1 MKPLSRVRLLV
12 TPWTA
17 TYQAPPS
24 MGISRQEYWSGV
36 PLPSPGDFECCVN
49 RIIPCV
55 FFCLSYF
62 FAQHYIYLFPLL
74 YNDGSGIDC
83 CDHNSFIRCTFGLF
97 RVCGNY
103 EQHYCEHFS
112 LCILIR
118 TGVHFNRAHA
128 SE

>member
-24 MGISRQEYWSGV
+24 MGISRQEYWSRV
-36 PLPSPGDFECCVN
+36 PLPSPGDLECCVN

-62 FAQHYIYLFPLL
+62 FAQDYICLFPLL

-83 CDHNSFIRCTFGLF
+83 CDHNSFIHCTFGLF

-103 EQHYCEHFS
+103 EPT
-112 LCILIR
+112 LL
-118 TGVHFNRAHA
+118 
-128 SE
+128 